1 MLKYVKIALAVS
13 STFILT
19 NSMANEVQTD
29 IAPFYQAA
37 SDLAIKNKYIVVFN
51 TPLVLNINDSQ
62 SIQSFA
68 ISESARVQSAY
79 NVNVEHNFGNVLNGA
94 LITASSK
101 QVQQMLSDPSIK
113 YIEQDQIVKVNP
125 LVSTQADQG
134 NAIWGLDR
142 TDQRD
147 LPLNSNYHYDF
158 DGSGVTA
165 YVIDTGVVNTHN
177 EFGGRSVSGYDFV
190 DNDSNST
197 DCNGHGTHVAGTIG
211 GQSYGIAKNVN
222 IVGVRVLGCNGSGTN
237 SGVINGINWVKNN
250 ATGPSV
256 ANMSLG
262 GGASQA
268 TDDAVNSAV
277 NAGVT
282 FVVAAGNDNANACN
296 YSPARAASAIT
307 VGSTASNDAR
317 SSFSNYGSCLDIY
330 APGSSIKSAWY
341 TSNSATRTI
350 SGTSMASPHVAGVVA
365 LYLNEN
371 PSLSPS
377 QLDSLLS
384 QRSSKS
390 KVSDAKSGSPNELLY
405 SLDGDNSGCEP
416 NCPVDATE
424 LTSGQTVNLSGA
436 QASDTHFFIDV
447 PTGQSILNIVSSGGT
462 GDADIYVKRGSKPT
476 SSSYDCRPYKN
487 GNDENCNFNTP
498 ESGKWYVMVSGYSA
512 FSNLNLTA
520 TFSGSTGDC
529 SGTNCLANGSPKT
542 NLSGNAGSNSF
553 YEITVPANKTLT
565 ITTSGG
571 SGDVDLF
578 VKKGS
583 KPTNSSYDC
592 RPYRWGNNET
602 CSLSSG
608 QGDVYH
614 IMLNA
619 YTNYSGVTL
628 TANY

>member
-1 MLKYVKIALAVS
+1 MLKYLKIALAVS

-19 NSMANEVQTD
+19 NSMANELQTD
-29 IAPFYQAA
+29 IAPFYEAA

-68 ISESARVQSAY
+68 ISESARVQNAY

-101 QVQQMLSDPSIK
+101 QVQQMLSDPNIK

-190 DNDSNST
+190 DNDSNAT

-307 VGSTASNDAR
+307 VGSTASNDGR

-377 QLDSLLS
+377 QLDNLLS

-390 KVSDAKSGSPNELLY
+390 KISDAKSGSPNELLY
-405 SLDGDNSGCEP
+405 SLGGDDNGCEP
-416 NCPVDATE
+416 NCTVDATE

-447 PTGQSILNIVSSGGT
+447 PTGQSTLSIVSSGGT
-462 GDADIYVKRGSKPT
+462 GDADIYVKQGSKPT
-476 SSSYDCRPYKN
+476 SSNYDCRPYKN
-487 GNDENCNFNTP
+487 GNDEDCNFNTP

-512 FSNLNLTA
+512 FGNLNLTA
-520 TFSGSTGDC
+520 TFSGSTGGC
-529 SGTNCLANGSPKT
+529 SDANCLTNGSPKT
-542 NLSGNAGSNSF
+542 DLSGNAGSNSF